1 MRLQTEEAATI
12 ACCIHIHIDCPE
24 VFMMDGG
31 SGKESLDGISVVS
44 PDDTG
49 SGLVDPLQRSQNGEQ
64 SACMAPR
71 WFTPLRLLGI
81 FCMINMLNYVDRGA
95 IASNGVNGR
104 QGDPGCEH
112 GRHCDPGSGI
122 QGEFHLSNFQDG
134 ILPAAFMIGL
144 LVASPIFAGMS
155 KVYNPFRLIGAG
167 LSVWTV
173 AVFGCSLAT
182 GFIPLTICRMF
193 VGVGE
198 ASFVSLAAPFID
210 DNAPLGQKTKWLA
223 SFYMC
228 IPAGVAL
235 GYVYGG
241 VIASLLNWR
250 AAFWLE
256 ALLMLPFAFFGFV
269 AEPLQMH
276 GTRVKSP
283 IDMSRRSPSGVL
295 PGEQTKASHDQV
307 KPLMTWRDS
316 FLLGIRETGG
326 DVKVVLSNK
335 IYILNLLA
343 DICHTAVLG
352 AYAFWGP
359 KAARTLFHI
368 ENADL
373 IFGLITILTGIVGT
387 LSGGAMLD
395 YLDSTIK
402 QAFRINIFQLMSV
415 AAFIGG
421 LACFLA
427 FMAPNL
433 GIFIPI
439 FAVGEFFLFAVQ
451 GPVNI
456 VVLQSVTPGLRPLA
470 MALCTIFIHVCGDVP
485 SPPLLGLFQDKVNNW
500 RVTMG
505 AFTLVFLPAV
515 VFWAAGS
522 LLTDRVDES
531 TSSSTDTDASRD
543 GAENQAMPLL
553 VPRSSTSGPQ

>member
-1 MRLQTEEAATI
+1 MAASEILALEAAHLKALQEAAKL
-12 ACCIHIHIDCPE
+12 ACCIHVHIECPD
-24 VFMMDGG
+24 VLMMDGG
-31 SGKESLDGISVVS
+31 PGKEGRDGISVVS
-44 PDDTG
+44 PDVIG
-49 SGLVDPLQRSQNGEQ
+49 NGLVDPLQRSQNGEQ
-64 SACMAPR
+64 SACMAPG

-112 GRHCDPGSGI
+112 GHHCDPGSGI

-155 KVYNPFRLIGAG
+155 KLYNPFRLIGAG

-182 GFIPLTICRMF
+182 GFISLTICRMF

-210 DNAPLGQKTKWLA
+210 DNAPPGQKTKWLA
-223 SFYMC
+223 LFYMC

-241 VIASLLNWR
+241 VIASLLDWR

-276 GTRVKSP
+276 GKCTKVKSP

-295 PGEQTKASHDQV
+295 PVDQTNASHDQV
-307 KPLMTWRDS
+307 KPLITWRDS
-316 FLLGIRETGG
+316 LLLGIRETGG
-326 DVKVVLSNK
+326 DVKVVLSNR

-343 DICHTAVLG
+343 NICHTAVLG

-395 YLDSTIK
+395 YLGSTIK
-402 QAFRINIFQLMSV
+402 QAFRLMSV

-427 FMAPNL
+427 FMAPTL
-433 GIFIPI
+433 SVFIPI

-485 SPPLLGLFQDKVNNW
+485 SPPLLGLFQV
-500 RVTMG
+500 
-505 AFTLVFLPAV
+505 
-515 VFWAAGS
+515 
-522 LLTDRVDES
+522 
-531 TSSSTDTDASRD
+531 
-543 GAENQAMPLL
+543 
-553 VPRSSTSGPQ
+553 